1 MVFIIMEFKK
11 GDLLISE
18 DKSEEGILKKILSK
32 FKDIK
37 NRAKSEIEE
46 TKALIRILTHAV
58 KSYSKNREFDLDKK
72 DIEFIQ
78 GQSAD
83 VIKNLLMVTI
93 LLIPIP
99 IPITPFLIIFGKKIG
114 IDIAPKEHEIPEK
127 GKKKDKIEE
136 SNMKI
141 IITEKQYK
149 ILNESLVDDKV
160 FRDTIKSFESTVTNS
175 VGNHYTFDD
184 KDPKN
189 PKTFIKSKS
198 PYGGVLTIGWGHTGT
213 SAKPGNAISNKN
225 AEDLLSQDIS
235 KEENKAKQIFPK
247 YNTYPLY
254 VQRAITN
261 SVYRGEAKSGYEW
274 VKNINLG
281 KWKLAAEKYL
291 EGWNIDFSKADDPK
305 MKGSVAQRMK
315 SNQKAFLKYADE
327 LKSGTT
333 SKPETTTP
341 KPKITKPT
349 SWMDTMLSSVESTK
363 IKSPSWMDSMLSNI
377 ENISKNLTTYV
388 VKSGD
393 TLSKIAAKYDK
404 TVTVDSI
411 KKLNGLKSD
420 SISAG
425 QKLKIK

>member
-1 MVFIIMEFKK
+1 
-11 GDLLISE
+11 
-18 DKSEEGILKKILSK
+18 
-32 FKDIK
+32 
-37 NRAKSEIEE
+37 
-46 TKALIRILTHAV
+46 
-58 KSYSKNREFDLDKK
+58 
-72 DIEFIQ
+72 
-78 GQSAD
+78 
-83 VIKNLLMVTI
+83 
-93 LLIPIP
+93 
-99 IPITPFLIIFGKKIG
+99 
-114 IDIAPKEHEIPEK
+114 
-127 GKKKDKIEE
+127 
-136 SNMKI
+136 MKI
-141 IITEKQYK
+141 IITESQYK

-175 VGNHYTFDD
+175 VGSHYTFDD

-213 SAKPGNAISNKN
+213 DAKPGNEISNKK
-225 AEDLLSQDIS
+225 AEELLSKDIS
-235 KEENKAKQIFPK
+235 NEEGKAKKLFPK
-247 YNTYPLY
+247 YDTYPLY
-254 VQRAITN
+254 VQRALTN

-291 EGWNIDFSKADDPK
+291 EGWDIDFSKANDPR

-315 SNQKAFLKYADE
+315 SNQRAFLKYDEE
-327 LKSGTT
+327 LKTKKPVNKTT
-333 SKPETTTP
+333 IP
-341 KPKITKPT
+341 KPKTTIPKPT
-349 SWMDTMLSSVESTK
+349 SWMDTMLSNIESTK
-363 IKSPSWMDSMLSNI
+363 IKSPSWMDPMLSNI
-377 ENISKNLTTYV
+377 EKMSKNLTTYV
-388 VKSGD
+388 VKPGD

>member
-1 MVFIIMEFKK
+1 MEFKK
-11 GDLLISE
+11 GELFISE
-18 DKSEEGILKKILSK
+18 DKGEETVLKKVLSK
-32 FKDIK
+32 IKDIK

-46 TKALIRILTHAV
+46 TKALVRILTHAV

-72 DIEFIQ
+72 DVEFIK
-78 GQSAD
+78 GQSGD
-83 VIKNLLMVTI
+83 VIKNLLMAVI
-93 LLIPIP
+93 SIIPIP
-99 IPITPFLIIFGKKIG
+99 IPIIPFLIIFGKKIG

-127 GKKKDKIEE
+127 GKKKNKIQE

-141 IITEKQYK
+141 IITETQYN
-149 ILNESLVDDKV
+149 ILNESLVNDKV

-213 SAKPGNAISNKN
+213 EAKPGNAITNKK

-235 KEENKAKQIFPK
+235 KEESKAKNLFPK
-247 YNTYPLY
+247 YDDYPVY
-254 VQRAITN
+254 VQRALTN
-261 SVYRGEAKSGYEW
+261 AVFRGEAKSSYEW

-281 KWKLAAEKYL
+281 KWILAAEKYL
-291 EGWNIDFSKADDPK
+291 EGWDIDFSKADDPR

-315 SNQKAFLKYADE
+315 TNQRAFLKYGEE
-327 LKSGTT
+327 LKSETT
-333 SKPETTTP
+333 KPKPKTTTPKTTTP
-341 KPKITKPT
+341 KP
-349 SWMDTMLSSVESTK
+349 SGWMDTMLSSVESTK
-363 IKSPSWMDSMLSNI
+363 IKSPSWMDPMLSNI
-377 ENISKNLTTYV
+377 EKIGKDLKTYT

-393 TLSKIAAKYDK
+393 TLSKIAAKYDES
-404 TVTVDSI
+404 VTTSSI

-420 SISAG
+420 IITPG
-425 QKLKIK
+425 QKLRIK

>member
-46 TKALIRILTHAV
+46 TKALIRILTYAV
-58 KSYSKNREFDLDKK
+58 KSYSKNRDFDLDKK

-78 GQSAD
+78 GQSGD
-83 VIKNLLMVTI
+83 VIKNLLMVVI
-93 LLIPIP
+93 SLIPIP
-99 IPITPFLIIFGKKIG
+99 IPVTPFLIIFGKKIG

-141 IITEKQYK
+141 IITERQYK

-175 VGNHYTFDD
+175 VGSHYTFDD

-189 PKTFIKSKS
+189 PKAFIKSKS

-213 SAKPGNAISNKN
+213 DAKPGNAISNKK
-225 AEDLLSQDIS
+225 AEELLSKDIS
-235 KEENKAKQIFPK
+235 NEEGKAKRLFPK
-247 YNTYPLY
+247 YDTYPIY
-254 VQRAITN
+254 VQRALTN

-291 EGWNIDFSKADDPK
+291 QGWNIDFSKANDPR

-315 SNQKAFLKYADE
+315 LNQSAFLKYDEE
-327 LKSGTT
+327 LKTK
-333 SKPETTTP
+333 KPVNKPIP
-341 KPKITKPT
+341 KKIETKPPESKLMT
-349 SWMDTMLSSVESTK
+349 GISW
-363 IKSPSWMDSMLSNI
+363 IDSAINNNKNI
-377 ENISKNLTTYV
+377 TYT
-388 VKSGD
+388 VKPGD